1 MEIEAFEDSMMDAYN
16 EVFDCWER
24 EFLTRLWRISLD
36 HHTNNWQRTQDAS
49 VCTSHDHIHPMGH
62 IHPFGG
68 IDGSPTGDCDPTEC
82 QSSPDGDSYNF
93 DTTPMNGHLTCPG
106 HLSLLL
112 KPIPLC
118 YRVRPIAHI
127 AQNFSTDLK
136 ALCQWMTAAI

>member
-36 HHTNNWQRTQDAS
+36 HHTNNWQRTQDES
-49 VCTSHDHIHPMGH
+49 VCTSHDHIHPQ
-62 IHPFGG
+62 GG
-68 IDGSPTGDCDPTEC
+68 YHGSPTGPAAD
-82 QSSPDGDSYNF
+82 DGYNF

-118 YRVRPIAHI
+118 YRVRPIAHV
-127 AQNFSTDLK
+127 ARNYSTDLK
-136 ALCQWMTAAI
+136 ALCQWMTAAV